1 MTDHHD
7 VESFGWLNLLIHIYR
22 WILKIVVRGIVV
34 FKNVGVFAGIDGGN
48 FVGVV
53 GDFTDGFGQRLLGFL
68 FGLEGEVVEV
78 LVKFF
83 LFLLF
88 LFFLFLLL
96 FVFLLILASLDLVD
110 SFVKIKVGKFKE

>member
-7 VESFGWLNLLIHIYR
+7 VESFRWLNLLIHIDC

-34 FKNVGVFAGIDGGN
+34 FKNVGVFARIDGGN

-53 GDFTDGFGQRLLGFL
+53 GDFTDGFGQRVLGFL
-68 FGLEGEVVEV
+68 FRLQCEVVEV
-78 LVKFF
+78 LVKLF

-88 LFFLFLLL
+88 LLFLFLFLL
-96 FVFLLILASLDLVD
+96 VFLFILVSLDLVD
-110 SFVKIKVGKFKE
+110 SLVKIKVGKFKE